1 MLMTEKEL
9 IANLKDLGIMI
20 KRPQLDQLNLYYQM
34 LITYN
39 KQMNLTTITDQKEVY
54 LKHFYD
60 SLTIARDIDLTKE
73 TKLCDLGTGAGF
85 PGLVL
90 KIVYPNLEVT
100 LVD

>member
-39 KQMNLTTITDQKEVY
+39 KQMNLTTITD
-54 LKHFYD
+54 
-60 SLTIARDIDLTKE
+60 
-73 TKLCDLGTGAGF
+73 
-85 PGLVL
+85 
-90 KIVYPNLEVT
+90 
-100 LVD
+100 